1 MKKTIADSISDKI
14 KKGEVTMRSK
24 ASIWT
29 EKLKL
34 NGGMI
39 VLLVLLTA
47 IAGFVFYWINSNNDL
62 LFGGY
67 GQYGL
72 SSFIQSFP
80 YIFVV
85 GFIALF
91 FFLILIF
98 RTFDFSYKKPFF
110 FILLF
115 VVIGV
120 LITGW
125 ISIKQPMSQQIYQQE
140 GRFFRMGMMNNSNA
154 VTGVVVEINNNRIS
168 IQNVDN
174 NIIIINTNV
183 NTHFP
188 FGQPKVGDQ
197 IRSVGSWDSD
207 IFTAIGVRIF
217 DETNISTL
225 GPGMMQGRGQ
235 GQGRGMMWNR

>member
-1 MKKTIADSISDKI
+1 MKKTIADSVSDKI
-14 KKGEVTMRSK
+14 KRGEVTMRSK
-24 ASIWT
+24 VSIWT
-29 EKLKL
+29 EKLEI

-47 IAGFVFYWINSNNDL
+47 IAGFLFYWINSNNDL

-80 YIFVV
+80 YIFVL

-91 FFLILIF
+91 IFLILIF
-98 RTFDFSYKKPFF
+98 RKFDFSYKKPFL

-120 LITGW
+120 LIAGW
-125 ISIKQPMSQQIYQQE
+125 ISIKQPIGQRLYQQE
-140 GRFFRMGMMNNSNA
+140 GRMLRMGMMNNSNA
-154 VTGVVVEINNNRIS
+154 VTGIVVEINNNRIS

-174 NIIIINTNV
+174 NVININTNIT
-183 NTHFP
+183 THFP

-197 IRSVGSWDSD
+197 IRAVGTWNGA
-207 IFTAIGVRIF
+207 IFTAIGVRVF
-217 DETNISTL
+217 DETNPSTL

>member
-1 MKKTIADSISDKI
+1 MKKTIADSVSDKI

-29 EKLKL
+29 EKLEL
-34 NGGMI
+34 NGGMA
-39 VLLVLLTA
+39 VLLVLLIA

-72 SSFIQSFP
+72 SSFVQSFP
-80 YIFVV
+80 YIFVI
-85 GFIALF
+85 GFIVLF
-91 FFLILIF
+91 IFLILIF
-98 RTFDFSYKKPFF
+98 RKFDFSYKKPFF

-120 LITGW
+120 LIAGW

-140 GRFFRMGMMNNSNA
+140 GRFFRMGMMNNGNA
-154 VTGVVVEINNNRIS
+154 ITGTVIEIKQNRIS
-168 IQNVDN
+168 IQNEDN
-174 NIIIINTNV
+174 ETIAINTDSD
-183 NTHFP
+183 THYP

-197 IRSVGSWDSD
+197 IRSVGSWEGNV
-207 IFTAIGVRIF
+207 FTAIGVRVF
-217 DETNISTL
+217 DETNPTTL
-225 GPGMMQGRGQ
+225 DPGMMQGRGQ

>member
-1 MKKTIADSISDKI
+1 MKKTIADSVSEKI
-14 KKGEVTMRSK
+14 KKGEIMMRSRF
-24 ASIWT
+24 SIWT

-34 NGGMI
+34 DGSI
-39 VLLVLLTA
+39 VLLLTLLTF

-72 SSFIQSFP
+72 SSFFQSFP
-80 YIFVV
+80 YIFLI

-91 FFLILIF
+91 IFLIFIF
-98 RTFDFSYKKPFF
+98 RKFDFSYKKPFF

-115 VVIGV
+115 IIIGI
-120 LITGW
+120 LALGW
-125 ISIKQPMSQQIYQQE
+125 ISIKQPMSQQIYHQE

-154 VTGVVVEINNNRIS
+154 VTGTVVEINKNKIS

-174 NIIIINTNV
+174 NIIIINTDTT
-183 NTHFP
+183 THFP

-197 IRSVGSWDSD
+197 IRSVGSWNSD

-217 DETNISTL
+217 DETNPSTL
-225 GPGMMQGRGQ
+225 GPGIMRGQ
-235 GQGRGMMWNR
+235 GRDRKLNR